1 MLSLKL
7 TPMLAFEPRFRRF
20 IINGYDRKT
29 KLLYS
34 LDFLLFLYRP
44 YPEFRYSKLVFLI
57 LKI

>member
-1 MLSLKL
+1 MFSLKL
-7 TPMLAFEPRFRRF
+7 TPMLAFEPRFRMF
-20 IINGYDRKT
+20 IINGYDT

-34 LDFLLFLYRP
+34 LDFLLFFYWP